1 MDSARWDRVQTLFH
15 DAADL
20 PASEQR
26 GFLMAACAGDDG
38 MVADVLRLIEGDGR
52 GAPLLERGVAHAA
65 NDVFGETA
73 IAPAN
78 REIGRYRLKRLL
90 GEGGMGVVYL
100 AEREDLGSVVSIK
113 ILRDAWMSPSRRERF
128 TAEQRMLAQLTHP
141 NIARIYDADTLP
153 DGTPWFAME
162 YVEGLPLT
170 AYCST
175 HQCTIAERLRLF
187 RSVCEAVEYAHGHAI
202 IHRDLKPS
210 NILVKEDGSVRL
222 LDFGI
227 AKHLDGTGQPVDRTV
242 TGLRLMTPAYAAP
255 EQIRGEQVGVQT
267 DVYGLGVIL
276 YELLA
281 GRPPFDLSNL
291 TPAEAAAAITGGE
304 PERPSQCRSLA
315 RSGGAGRLSLPRAA
329 WADLD
334 VLCLTAMHK
343 DQRRRYRSVEAL
355 MRDLDHF
362 LNEEPLESR
371 PDSISYRL
379 RKFIARHR
387 RAVFATASVFALLL
401 TLVVFFTVRLARA
414 RNAALAEAAR
424 TARIQQFMLN
434 LFEGGDK
441 AAGPADD
448 LRVVTLIDRGA
459 AEARALANEPAVQAE
474 LYQTLGGIYQ
484 KLGKFDRADSLLRA
498 ALDQRRAVLGAG
510 HPQVAETLLALGLL
524 RLDQAQLDEAERLA
538 RDGLEKIQRMR
549 PPDDGALARATAGV
563 GKVLAA
569 RGRYKEAIALL
580 EEAVKLQERLSPSSA
595 DLAASLTE
603 LAYAQFTNGNY
614 DAAEPLDRRALA
626 MHRQLNGERHPL
638 VAADLISLGDI
649 QFQRGR
655 YDAAEQ
661 LDRQGLEIARAFYGE
676 NHYQTSAAMISLSQA
691 LIFEKK
697 FDEADA
703 ILRQALAIRE
713 RAYGPVHPSVADTL
727 NEIGNLAYQR
737 DQLEEAEACFR
748 RMFDIHRAV
757 YGDHH
762 YLPAIAL
769 SNLASVYMDRKDWR
783 RAEQMYRDVN
793 RRFGETLPAD
803 HMNRAIAE
811 VKLGRTLVRQHRYIE
826 AEPHTLAGLQILLK
840 QTSPSVSWL
849 RGARKDLVE
858 IYTAAGQPRK
868 AAEFQ
873 AQLDAAVVGQVGNL
887 RRIGNPPPPPAAP
900 LP

>member
-1 MDSARWDRVQTLFH
+1 MDSDRWDRIQTLFH

-26 GFLMAACAGDDG
+26 VFLMAACADDDG
-38 MVADVLRLIEGDGR
+38 LVAEVLRLIDSDGR

-65 NDVFGETA
+65 KDVFGEA
-73 IAPAN
+73 VIAPAC
-78 REIGRYRLKRLL
+78 REIGPYRLKRLL

-141 NIARIYDADTLP
+141 YIARIYDADTLP

-162 YVEGLPLT
+162 YVEGKPLD
-170 AYCST
+170 AYCKTRRCSV
-175 HQCTIAERLRLF
+175 AERLRLF
-187 RSVCEAVEYAHGHAI
+187 RSVCEAVEYAHEHAI

-210 NILVKEDGSVRL
+210 NILVKGDGSVRL

-227 AKHLDGTGQPVDRTV
+227 AKHIDGFGHPVDGTV

-255 EQIRGEQVGVQT
+255 EQIRGDQVGVQT
-267 DVYGLGVIL
+267 DVYSLGVIL

-281 GRPPFDLSNL
+281 GRPPYDLTNL
-291 TPAEAAAAITGGE
+291 TPAEAAAAITGGD
-304 PERPSQCRSLA
+304 PDRPS
-315 RSGGAGRLSLPRAA
+315 GAAADRLSLPRTA

-343 DQRRRYRSVEAL
+343 DPQRRYRSVEAL
-355 MRDLDHF
+355 IHDLDHF
-362 LNEEPLESR
+362 LNQEPLESR
-371 PDSISYRL
+371 PDSTAYRL

-387 RAVFATASVFALLL
+387 RAAFAAASAFALLL

-424 TARIQQFMLN
+424 TARIQRFMLN

-441 AAGPADD
+441 AAGPTDD
-448 LRVVTLIDRGA
+448 LRVVTLIDRGVE
-459 AEARALANEPAVQAE
+459 EARSLANEPAVQAE

-484 KLGKFDRADSLLRA
+484 KLGKFDRADVLMRE
-498 ALDQRRAVLGAG
+498 ALDERRSLLGAG

-524 RLDQAQLDEAERLA
+524 RLDQAQLEEAERLA
-538 RDGLEKIQRMR
+538 REGLEKIKRFR
-549 PPDDGALARATAGV
+549 PRDDTALARATSTV

-569 RGRYKEAIALL
+569 RGQYKEAIALL
-580 EEAVKLQERLSPSSA
+580 EGAVNEQQRMSPASA

-603 LAYAQFTNGNY
+603 LAAAQFLNGNY
-614 DAAEPLDRRALA
+614 DSAEALDQRVLA
-626 MHRQLNGERHPL
+626 MHRQLRGARHPL
-638 VAADLISLGDI
+638 VADDLINLGDI
-649 QFQRGR
+649 HFQRGR
-655 YDAAEQ
+655 YDRAEQ
-661 LDRQGLEIARAFYGE
+661 FDRQALEITTAFYGE
-676 NHYQTSAAMISLSQA
+676 NHYQTTTALTALSQA
-691 LIFEKK
+691 LIFEKR
-697 FDEADA
+697 FDDAEAL
-703 ILRQALAIRE
+703 LRRALAIRE
-713 RAYGPVHPSVADTL
+713 HVYGPMHPNVASTL

-737 DQLEEAEACFR
+737 DRLEEAEACFR
-748 RMFDIHRAV
+748 RVFDIYRAV
-757 YGDHH
+757 YGERH
-762 YLPAIAL
+762 YLPGLAL
-769 SNLASVYMDRKDWR
+769 ANLASVYMDRKAWG
-783 RAEQMYRDVN
+783 RAEQMYRDVI
-793 RRFGETLPAD
+793 RRFRETLPAD

-811 VKLGRTLVRQHRYIE
+811 IKLGRVLVRQHRYLD
-826 AEPHTLAGLQILLK
+826 AEPHTLAGFQILQE

-858 IYTAAGQPRK
+858 IYTAAGQPGR

-873 AQLDAAVVGQVGNL
+873 AQIDSAGT
-887 RRIGNPPPPPAAP
+887 PK
-900 LP
+900 